1 MDFVTPV
8 TIMDEQVETARNEC
22 MRRIGRNMLMFQ
34 HMEQLLKFL
43 LANSSLEG
51 YGKELESL
59 KTRRES
65 DISSMTMGQLS
76 NEYFNSIFDTS
87 ENELPPHEDPSQ
99 PYLSFK
105 YSVQRSEEDI
115 DTEKQYFA
123 ELVKERN
130 ELVHHL
136 LPKYDPTSLQSIE
149 ELSESLEKQRERF
162 LPALKNLTTLCE
174 VQQKIRQRIAEFFQS
189 EEGDR
194 FLLEGIL
201 LGETRLDKLLRDAAS
216 FSTRDDGWSSLNLAG
231 QFIKNQPE
239 DIIDKVCEELAFS
252 KLPALKTL
260 IEQSPIFELKTQP
273 TKNGFIWLYR
283 LKPHPDE
290 HQ

>member
-1 MDFVTPV
+1 
-8 TIMDEQVETARNEC
+8 MDEQVETARNEC
-22 MRRIGRNMLMFQ
+22 MRRIGRNMIMFQ
-34 HMEQLLKFL
+34 RMEQLLKFL
-43 LANSSLEG
+43 LTNSSLEG
-51 YGKELESL
+51 YEKELES
-59 KTRRES
+59 KKAQRAST
-65 DISSMTMGQLS
+65 ISTMTMGQLS

-99 PYLSFK
+99 AYLSFK

-115 DTEKQYFA
+115 DAEKQYFA

-174 VQQKIRQRIAEFFQS
+174 ARQKAFKQLSVFFQS
-189 EEGDR
+189 EEGGK
-194 FLLEGIL
+194 FIVEGIL
-201 LGETRLDKLLRDAAS
+201 PGETRLDKLLRDAAS
-216 FSTRDDGWSSLNLAG
+216 FSIRDDGWSSLSLAG

-239 DIIDKVCEELAFS
+239 DIIEKVCEEQDLS

-260 IEQSPIFELKTQP
+260 IEQSSIFELKSQP
-273 TKNGFIWLYR
+273 TKNGSIWLF
-283 LKPHPDE
+283 KPIPMPH
-290 HQ
+290 

>member
-1 MDFVTPV
+1 MP
-8 TIMDEQVETARNEC
+8 
-22 MRRIGRNMLMFQ
+22 MFQ
-34 HMEQLLKFL
+34 RMEQLLKFL

-51 YGKELESL
+51 YGKELES
-59 KTRRES
+59 KKAQRAS
-65 DISSMTMGQLS
+65 IISTMTMGQLS

-87 ENELPPHEDPSQ
+87 ENEPPPHEDPSQ
-99 PYLSFK
+99 AYLSFK

-115 DTEKQYFA
+115 DAEKQYFA

-162 LPALKNLTTLCE
+162 LQALKNLTTLCE
-174 VQQKIRQRIAEFFQS
+174 ARQKAFKQLSDFFQS
-189 EEGDR
+189 DEGR
-194 FLLEGIL
+194 KYIVERIL
-201 LGETRLDKLLRDAAS
+201 PGETRLEKLLRDAAS
-216 FSTRDDGWSSLNLAG
+216 FSIREDGWSSLSLAG
-231 QFIKNQPE
+231 QFLKNQPE
-239 DIIDKVCEELAFS
+239 DIIEKVCEEQALS
-252 KLPALKTL
+252 KLPALKML

-273 TKNGFIWLYR
+273 AKNGVIWVYR